1 MESKSNKT
9 SEIVCLV
16 IGIIAFVVTAV
27 IQSGIARS
35 NDEIVGNIIAQI
47 QADTYS
53 KDDIISQIK
62 ASDTSINGI
71 ISQFQVIISTLLV
84 ILSRRKGFI
93 AGVILNLISVL
104 FVAVQI
110 FKSGNLSSVPGIVV
124 PLCTVITIAIIYM
137 FSSRT
142 RKMHDEL
149 TESYNQIVESNR
161 IMKEKDE
168 KLSYLAYYDVLTNMP
183 NRQFFIDKL
192 EENIENNMTFTV
204 IYADIDDFK
213 MINDMYGH
221 NAGDVMLCTFA
232 ERLNEFCS
240 ERDFTGR
247 IGGDEFV
254 IILNGVDS
262 DVRINDYINKIR
274 SVISEPVAVNGTLL
288 HVTMSYG
295 VVSCPLDCRNS
306 EDILRFIDIAM
317 VNAKSNGKD
326 RPCFYSRL
334 HQTAG

>member
-1 MESKSNKT
+1 MESQSNKT

-16 IGIIAFVVTAV
+16 IGIMAFVVTAV
-27 IQSGIARS
+27 IQSVIARS
-35 NDEIVGNIIAQI
+35 TGEATENIIEQI
-47 QADTYS
+47 QSGVTS
-53 KDDIISQIK
+53 KDDIIAQIK
-62 ASDTSINGI
+62 ALNTSINGI
-71 ISQFQVIISTLLV
+71 IAQVQVIISVLLV
-84 ILSRRKGFI
+84 ILSRKKGFI
-93 AGVILNLISVL
+93 AGIVLNLISVL
-104 FVAVQI
+104 TVAVQI

-124 PLCTVITIAIIYM
+124 PLCTIITIAIIYM

-142 RKMHDEL
+142 RRMHDEL

-183 NRQFFIDKL
+183 NRQLFIDKL

-221 NAGDVMLCTFA
+221 NAGDVMLCAFA
-232 ERLNEFCS
+232 ERLNEFCG

-254 IILNGVDS
+254 IILNGIDS
-262 DVRINDYINKIR
+262 DVRVNDYINKIR
-274 SVISEPVAVNGTLL
+274 SLISEPVAVNGTLL
-288 HVTMSYG
+288 HLTMSYG

-306 EDILRFIDIAM
+306 EDVLRFIDIAIA
-317 VNAKSNGKD
+317 NAKASGKD

-334 HQTAG
+334 QQTAG